1 VSRRERRVDHARW
14 VPTVGPGMILG
25 VLGTA
30 GLVVSM
36 FMAWRDGGV
45 HPSDVPL
52 AFLFDS
58 TTTSNSPSI
67 LLALIPFAALVGI
80 GSLLPRASGARVIG
94 ALGAIA
100 VVVLFAV
107 QTHYLTDRVPGVSM
121 WDVLD
126 TGFYVAAIASVV
138 ALVSGFMPSGWTR
151 RRWSETEN
159 DFDDGNAVADD
170 GRRY

>member
-1 VSRRERRVDHARW
+1 
-14 VPTVGPGMILG
+14 
-25 VLGTA
+25 
-30 GLVVSM
+30 
-36 FMAWRDGGV
+36 
-45 HPSDVPL
+45 
-52 AFLFDS
+52 
-58 TTTSNSPSI
+58 
-67 LLALIPFAALVGI
+67 
-80 GSLLPRASGARVIG
+80 
-94 ALGAIA
+94 

-159 DFDDGNAVADD
+159 DCDDGNALADD